1 MAGQRIVLVG
11 GIVDGLIAT
20 LSPMDPFGPVL
31 VGRGETAG
39 PMLLALGVRP
49 WKRIELLMPVDLCEA
64 AGACEA
70 VLRERYPTIS
80 IHVHPIAC
88 ASHSTV
94 GAWISALRAWRAG
107 QGGVLA
113 QPDHW
118 VVLVPA
124 GLVHWHAAWLLAAE
138 SGEFPAALLE
148 VTPSSGAGLAPEY
161 IWYRPPSRE
170 GGAWTLRE
178 RASATYRSQ
187 PVFSADGPTERR
199 VLEALRE
206 LGLCGGHPAWRRTVE
221 TAAALAPH
229 GVPVLIQG
237 ETGTG
242 KGMLA
247 RFIHRVGPRPDG
259 PFVSVNCGALP
270 AALIGSVL
278 FGHRKGAFTG
288 AERDQAGKFEIAD
301 GGTLFLDEIGE
312 MPLELQPQL
321 LKVLED
327 GVVEPIGA
335 RGGRRVDVR
344 ILAATNRDLSEAV
357 AERRFREDLYYRLS
371 FGLVDVP
378 ALRERIDDLPMLAA
392 HVLKQINGSLRSPR
406 RITPEGLAWLRAQ
419 RWEGNVRDLQNT
431 IGRTALLSREA
442 ELGPEAFAAALR
454 SPRAGTGA
462 SWPTPHEGFRMED
475 FLGEARCRFFDE
487 ALRIANGSQSAAA
500 RLLGVSPQAVH
511 RYVRE
516 HQGKV

>member
-1 MAGQRIVLVG
+1 
-11 GIVDGLIAT
+11 
-20 LSPMDPFGPVL
+20 MDPFGPML
-31 VGRGETAG
+31 VGQGESVG
-39 PMLLALGVRP
+39 PLLLALGVHA
-49 WKRIELLMPVDLCEA
+49 WKRVALLTPIDLSEAATACEA
-64 AGACEA
+64 ALQERFPDVA
-70 VLRERYPTIS
+70 VQIYP
-80 IHVHPIAC
+80 VAC

-107 QGGVLA
+107 PGGALARPDPWAVLA
-113 QPDHW
+113 
-118 VVLVPA
+118 PA
-124 GLVHWHAAWLLAAE
+124 GLTRWHAAWLLAAE

-148 VTPSSGAGLAPEY
+148 VTPSLGPGLEPEFA
-161 IWYRPPSRE
+161 WYRPPPRQ

-178 RASATYRSQ
+178 RAAVAYRAEAV
-187 PVFSADGPTERR
+187 PRADEPSERR
-199 VLEALRE
+199 VREALRE
-206 LGLCGGHPAWRRTVE
+206 LGLCGEHPAWRRTVE

-247 RFIHRVGPRPDG
+247 RFIHRVGSRPDG

-270 AALIGSVL
+270 ATLIGSVL

-288 AERDQAGKFEIAD
+288 ADRDQAGKFEVAD

-321 LKVLED
+321 LRVLED

-335 RGGRRVDVR
+335 RGGRRVEVR

-378 ALRERIDDLPMLAA
+378 ALRERIDALPVLAA
-392 HVLKQINGSLRSPR
+392 HVLRQINGSLRSPR

-431 IGRTALLSREA
+431 IGRTALLSREV
-442 ELGPEAFAAALR
+442 ELGPEAFAAGLR
-454 SPRAGTGA
+454 SPRAGPGA
-462 SWPTPHEGFRMED
+462 AWPTPHEGFCMED
-475 FLGEARCRFFDE
+475 FLGEARRRFFDE
-487 ALRIANGSQSAAA
+487 ALRIASGSQSAAA

-516 HQGKV
+516 QQGKV